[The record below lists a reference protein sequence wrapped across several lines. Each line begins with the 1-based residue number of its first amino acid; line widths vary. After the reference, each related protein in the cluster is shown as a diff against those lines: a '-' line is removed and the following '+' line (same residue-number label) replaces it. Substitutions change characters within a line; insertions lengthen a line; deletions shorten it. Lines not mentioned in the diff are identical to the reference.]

1 MKLLLFPAVDPPRL
15 EAIVRAASSMSVI
28 NAASEAEALAAMPEA
43 DAFFGKIT
51 PPLLAAA
58 RRLRWVQSPTVS
70 LEHYVFP
77 ELVAHPAVLTNMRGI
92 FSDVITEQVFGYILC
107 FSRNL
112 HHYIRRQA
120 TRRWEPLGGEG
131 GRVDNATGPAFVSP
145 IDRAHRQLAG
155 ATLGVVGLG
164 GIGMEVARRGRA
176 FGMRVLAVDPRPL
189 KHIEGIEACWP
200 PQELHRLLEQSD
212 YVVIAAP
219 HTPKTERSFG
229 AKQLEQMKPGSYL
242 VNVGRGAIVELAP
255 LVAALQSGRLA
266 GAALDVFEAEP
277 LPADHPLWEMENVI
291 LTPHVAGY
299 GPQIAARHL
308 DVVVT
313 NIRRFV
319 RDEPLVNV
327 VDKGAWF

>member
-1 MKLLLFPAVDPPRL
+1 MKLLLYPAVDERRL
-15 EAIVRAASSMSVI
+15 EAITRAAGTMSVV
-28 NAASEAEALAAMPEA
+28 NAADEDAARAAIGDA
-43 DAFFGKIT
+43 DAMFGKIT
-51 PPLLAAA
+51 APLLAAA

-77 ELVAHPAVLTNMRGI
+77 ELVEHSAVLTNMRGI
-92 FSDVITEQVFGYILC
+92 FSDVIAEQVFGYILC

-131 GRVDNATGPAFVSP
+131 GRVENTFGPAFVSP
-145 IDRAHRQLAG
+145 IDRAHRQLTG
-155 ATLGVVGLG
+155 ATLGVIGLG
-164 GIGMEVARRGRA
+164 GIGMEVARRARA
-176 FGMRVLAVDPRPL
+176 FGMRVVAVDPRPL
-189 KHIEGIEACWP
+189 KHIEGVEACWP
-200 PQELHRLLEQSD
+200 PAEAQHLLEQSD

-219 HTPKTERSFG
+219 HTPETAGSFG
-229 AKQLEQMKPGSYL
+229 AKQFEQMKPGAVL
-242 VNVGRGAIVELAP
+242 VNVGRGAIVDLAA
-255 LVAALQSGRLA
+255 LAAALQNGRLG
-266 GAALDVFEAEP
+266 GAALDVFETEP
-277 LPADHPLWEMENVI
+277 LPSEHPLWQMENVI

-327 VDKGAWF
+327 VNKAAWF

>member
-1 MKLLLFPAVDPPRL
+1 MKLLLYPAVDDGRL
-15 EAIVRAASSMSVI
+15 AAITRAADSMHVV
-28 NAASEAEALAAMPEA
+28 NAAGEDEALAAIGDA
-43 DAFFGKIT
+43 DALFGKIT
-51 PPLLAAA
+51 ARLLAAA

-77 ELVAHPAVLTNMRGI
+77 ELVEHPAVLTNMRGI
-92 FSDVITEQVFGYILC
+92 FSDVIAEQVFGYILC

-120 TRRWEPLGGEG
+120 ARRWEPVGGEG
-131 GRVDNATGPAFVSP
+131 GRVENTVGPAHVSS
-145 IDRAHRQLAG
+145 IDRAHRQLTG
-155 ATLGVVGLG
+155 ATLGIVGLG

-176 FGMRVLAVDPRPL
+176 FGMRVVAVDPRSP
-189 KHIEGIEACWP
+189 KHFEGVVACWP
-200 PQELHRLLEQSD
+200 PAEAQHVLEQSD

-219 HTPKTERSFG
+219 HTPETTRSFG
-229 AKQLEQMKPGSYL
+229 ARQFEQMKPGAVL
-242 VNVGRGAIVELAP
+242 VNVGRGAIVDL
-255 LVAALQSGRLA
+255 AALAVALQNGRLG
-266 GAALDVFEAEP
+266 GAALDVFETEP
-277 LPADHPLWEMENVI
+277 LPAEHPLWQMENVI

-299 GPQIAARHL
+299 GPLVAARHL

-327 VDKGAWF
+327 VNKASWY